1 MNHTRY
7 LMSTQSL
14 FAPIL
19 MAFVLVAGFFSLA
32 AVASSAASAGKS
44 VVKARESSRAYQ
56 LESTGRRDRRIP
68 LPIGP
73 SYIYYDYPY
82 YYSRGYY
89 PTHIGGY
96 VYYPAY
102 SRAFQPRYNDRCAS
116 GRRSCVAKTG
126 HHRGRALPRRIKGAR
141 R

>member
-1 MNHTRY
+1 
-7 LMSTQSL
+7 MSTQNL

-19 MAFVLVAGFFSLA
+19 MACVLVAGFFGIA
-32 AVASSAASAGKS
+32 AVASAASAGKS
-44 VVKARESSRAYQ
+44 VLKARDGSRTYQ
-56 LESTGRRDRRIP
+56 LESTARRRARRIP

-82 YYSRGYY
+82 YYSRGFY
-89 PTHIGGY
+89 PRHIGGY
-96 VYYPAY
+96 VYYPAN
-102 SRAFQPRYNDRCAS
+102 SRSFDSRDRDRCAS

-126 HHRGRALPRRIKGAR
+126 YHRGRALPRRIRGAR

>member
-1 MNHTRY
+1 
-7 LMSTQSL
+7 MSSQNL

-19 MAFVLVAGFFSLA
+19 MACVLVAGFFSLA
-32 AVASSAASAGKS
+32 AVASAASTGKS
-44 VVKARESSRAYQ
+44 VLKARESARTYQ
-56 LESTGRRDRRIP
+56 LESTHRRRVRIP

-96 VYYPAY
+96 VYYPH
-102 SRAFQPRYNDRCAS
+102 RAADLIHVSTTAAPAVDGVALQ
-116 GRRSCVAKTG
+116 RRVIIADVLYPVG
-126 HHRGRALPRRIKGAR
+126 
-141 R
+141 